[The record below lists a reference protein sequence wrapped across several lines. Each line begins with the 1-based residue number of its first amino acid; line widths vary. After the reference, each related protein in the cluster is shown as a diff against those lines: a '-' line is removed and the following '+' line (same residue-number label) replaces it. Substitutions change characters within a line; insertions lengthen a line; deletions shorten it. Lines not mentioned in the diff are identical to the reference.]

1 MYKYKLS
8 IFEKIG
14 FGSGDMAINLVFSS
28 MMLIIT
34 FFYTDVFGIRSE
46 DLALLFIVVRLI
58 DAVTDPLMGLL
69 TEKITTKNGRYRPYI
84 LYFSIPFGISIYL
97 AFSTPDL
104 EYNAKLIYAY
114 ASYIFVTLMFTAITI
129 PYISLI
135 SVLTDDP
142 KERLSANGYRLF
154 FAKAAAFM
162 VSIVVPQLAAYSG
175 KSDIQSGYQYA
186 MGLMG
191 LLGTVFLLFCYFST
205 KERVCH
211 DREEITVK
219 DQLRTLVKNE
229 QWIILCLACVFVSVG
244 SVLRGTVA
252 AYYAKYNM
260 GGDASTVSYFLTVGV
275 CAFICSVITST
286 WLTKKHCK
294 IKVFRYSQIATFFIS
309 VLFFIFSETGNYLL
323 SYSLFFLLSFFST
336 LYAPIFWASIPDT
349 VDYGFY
355 KTGRRVSGLAFGGI
369 AFCQKF
375 GMGIAGA
382 LVGFLFTTFGYVPN
396 SVQSSYSM
404 LGITLMLTI
413 IPGVFHL
420 LTGIIMFRYIIT
432 EKFYHSMTA
441 GNVLKTKE
449 HLSEA

>member
-1 MYKYKLS
+1 MDKYKLS
-8 IFEKIG
+8 TLEKVG

-69 TEKITTKNGRYRPYI
+69 TEKITTKNGRYRPYL
-84 LYFSIPFGISIYL
+84 LYFSVPFGISIFL

-104 EYNAKLIYAY
+104 DYNSKLMYAY

-135 SVLTDDP
+135 SVLTDDL

-162 VSIVVPQLAAYSG
+162 VSIVVPQLAAFWG
-175 KSDIQSGYQYA
+175 KNDIQSGYQYA

-191 LLGTVFLLFCYFST
+191 LLGTIFLLFCYFTT
-205 KERVCH
+205 KERIH
-211 DREEITVK
+211 HAGENIPVK
-219 DQLRTLVKNE
+219 KQMKILSNNG
-229 QWIILCLACVFVSVG
+229 QWVILCIACVFVSTG

-260 GGDASTVSYFLTVGV
+260 GGDASTVSYFLSVGV
-275 CAFICSVITST
+275 CAFICSVIAST
-286 WLTKKHCK
+286 WLTKKYCK
-294 IKVFRYSQIATFFIS
+294 IKVFKYSQIVTFIISVIFFILS
-309 VLFFIFSETGNYLL
+309 GTGNNLL
-323 SYSLFFLLSFFST
+323 SYALFFLLSFFST
-336 LYAPIFWASIPDT
+336 LYAPIFWAAIPDT
-349 VDYGFY
+349 IDYGFY
-355 KTGRRVSGLAFGGI
+355 KTGKRVSGLAFGGI

-382 LVGFLFTTFGYVPN
+382 LVGFLFTKFGYMPN
-396 SVQSSYSM
+396 TVQSSYSM
-404 LGITLMLTI
+404 LGITLMLTV
-413 IPGVFHL
+413 IPGIFHL
-420 LTGIIMFRYIIT
+420 LTGMIMWRYIIT
-432 EKFYHSMTA
+432 DKYYKNMCSKNILH
-441 GNVLKTKE
+441 TKD

>member
-8 IFEKIG
+8 TFEKIG

-46 DLALLFIVVRLI
+46 DLVLLFIVVRLI
-58 DAVTDPLMGLL
+58 DGITDPLMGLL
-69 TEKITTKNGRYRPYI
+69 TEKIVTKNGRYRPYL
-84 LYFSIPFGISIYL
+84 LYFAIPFGFSIFL
-97 AFSTPDL
+97 VFSTPDVD
-104 EYNAKLIYAY
+104 YNSKLIYAY

-162 VSIVVPQLAAYSG
+162 VSIVVPPLAAYLG
-175 KSDIQSGYQYA
+175 KQNIQSGYQYA

-191 LLGTVFLLFCYFST
+191 FLGTIFILFCFFST
-205 KERVCH
+205 KERIH
-211 DREEITVK
+211 HGGEEIPFK
-219 DQLRTLVKNE
+219 HQIKILFKNE
-229 QWIILCLACVFVSVG
+229 QWIILCLSCVFVSVG
-244 SVLRGTVA
+244 SVLRGSVA

-260 GGDASTVSYFLTVGV
+260 GGDSTTVSSFLTVGV
-275 CAFICSVITST
+275 CAFICSVIVST
-286 WLTKKHCK
+286 WMTKKHCK
-294 IKVFRYSQIATFFIS
+294 IKIFRYSQIITFIVS
-309 VLFFIFSETGNYLL
+309 VIFFMLSDSNNNILSYALFFV
-323 SYSLFFLLSFFST
+323 LSFFST

-355 KTGRRVSGLAFGGI
+355 KTGKRVSGLAFGGI

-382 LVGFLFTTFGYVPN
+382 LVGFLLTYFGYVPN
-396 SVQSSYSM
+396 VVQSPHSM
-404 LGITLMLTI
+404 MGITLMLTV

-420 LTGIIMFRYIIT
+420 LTGIIMFKYIIT
-432 EKFYHSMTA
+432 EKYYNSMSVTH
-441 GNVLKTKE
+441 VLLSKKN
-449 HLSEA
+449 LSEA

>member
-8 IFEKIG
+8 ILEKIG

-58 DAVTDPLMGLL
+58 DAITDPLMGIL
-69 TEKITTKNGRYRPYI
+69 TEKVNSKNGRYRPYI
-84 LYFSIPFGISIYL
+84 LYFSVPFGISIYL

-104 EYNAKLIYAY
+104 DYNSKLIYAY

-162 VSIVVPQLAAYSG
+162 VSIVVPQLAATLG
-175 KSDIQSGYQYA
+175 ENDLQSGYQYA

-191 LLGTVFLLFCYFST
+191 LLGTIFLLFCYFTT
-205 KERVCH
+205 KEQINHIEFNVP
-211 DREEITVK
+211 VK
-219 DQLRTLVKNE
+219 EQVRTLFKNE
-229 QWIILCLACVFVSVG
+229 QWIILCLACIFVSVG

-260 GGDASTVSYFLTVGV
+260 GGDATTVSYFLTVGV
-275 CAFICSVITST
+275 CAFICSVIIST
-286 WLTKKHCK
+286 WLTKKYCK
-294 IKVFRYSQIATFFIS
+294 INVFRYSQLATFIIS
-309 VLFFIFSETGNYLL
+309 VLFFLL
-323 SYSLFFLLSFFST
+323 SGSGDNLISYAMFFLLSFFST

-349 VDYGFY
+349 IDYGFY
-355 KTGRRVSGLAFGGI
+355 KTGKRVSGLSFGGI

-382 LVGFLFTTFGYVPN
+382 LVGLLFTKFGYVPN
-396 SVQSSYSM
+396 ALQSSHSL
-404 LGITLMLTI
+404 LGIALMLTI

-432 EKFYHSMTA
+432 EEYYNSMNA
-441 GNVLKTKE
+441 ENVLQTKE